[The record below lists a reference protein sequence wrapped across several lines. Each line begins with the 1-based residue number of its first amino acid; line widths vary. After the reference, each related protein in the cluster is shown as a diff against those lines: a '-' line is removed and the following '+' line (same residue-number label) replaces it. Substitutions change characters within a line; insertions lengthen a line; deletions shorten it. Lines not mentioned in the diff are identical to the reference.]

1 MKRLKYIVYMYK
13 NFQELIKNIAINVK
27 IKIKIKYAD

>member
-1 MKRLKYIVYMYK
+1 MKRLKYIVYMYE
-13 NFQELIKNIAINVK
+13 NFQELIKNIAINIK